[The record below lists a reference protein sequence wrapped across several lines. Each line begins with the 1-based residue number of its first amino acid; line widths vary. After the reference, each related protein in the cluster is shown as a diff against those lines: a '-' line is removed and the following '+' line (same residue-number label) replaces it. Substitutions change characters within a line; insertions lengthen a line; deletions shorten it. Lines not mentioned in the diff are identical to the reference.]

1 MTIRVLGG
9 IVPTPCPWA
18 SVPKRGEA
26 ATNINASIVDQQVAG
41 VVETHPEWFPAGD
54 ENMRKSAAFVLL
66 CMANALDLPR
76 EECAE
81 LLTDGGND
89 AGVDGLHTG
98 DVEDGGFVVTIF
110 QGKYRVGDLEGSA
123 NFPENGVQKAMQT
136 VEALFDP
143 NRTVALNPKI
153 RPLIEEIRSLI
164 RDGYIPTVRVVLCN
178 NGARWTAQ
186 ADRWVQEA
194 KRDWGEQV
202 EFLHFNHDAVV
213 RSLQRGPRVDAVLTL
228 SGEIV
233 AEDLNFK
240 RVLVGRI
247 SVQELHRLFEEH
259 GDRLL
264 ERNIRRYLGQANRVN
279 ADIRATLLDAN
290 ASADFYFYNNGI
302 TVVCDRLDYNALQKF
317 DYRVQLKNLQVIN
330 GGQTCRVIHQT
341 LSENVSCAPDAHL
354 LIRIYQLPEGSA
366 EVVQAITKATNSQS
380 PVDLR
385 DLRSNDEWQRTLGLG
400 MAQLGYAYR
409 RHREEGGTGAGEVTS
424 AGVAEAVLAVWRER
438 PHQAKFRRPEHFGR
452 LYDLIF
458 QDLNAAQALIATLIY
473 RAVERRRKDGAGV
486 PPDYVAYASHHLAM
500 MIGREMLGDLS
511 LTVEEVSHRSFT
523 QIRDALIAG
532 GDRYYALAMDALAGA
547 LRACYGDREVSLQQL
562 AATFRRGDL
571 LEMLDAAA

>member
-1 MTIRVLGG
+1 MVSSQRLAHG
-9 IVPTPCPWA
+9 A

-76 EECAE
+76 AECAE

-110 QGKYRVGDLEGSA
+110 QGKYRVSDLEGSA

-178 NGARWTAQ
+178 NGAKWTAQ

-194 KRDWGEQV
+194 KRDWGEQA
-202 EFLHFNHDAVV
+202 EFLHFNHDAIV
-213 RSLQRGPRVDAVLTL
+213 RSLQRGPQVDAVLTL
-228 SGEIV
+228 SGGIV
-233 AEDLNFK
+233 GEDLNFK

-247 SVQELHRLFEEH
+247 SVQELHRIFEEH

-264 ERNIRRYLGQANRVN
+264 ERNIRRYLGHANRVN
-279 ADIRATLLDAN
+279 ADIRATLLDPN

-302 TVVCDRLDYNALQKF
+302 TVVCDRLEYNALQKS
-317 DYRVQLKNLQVIN
+317 DYRVQLKSLQVIN

-341 LSENVSCAPDAHL
+341 LSEDASCAPDAHL

-385 DLRSNDEWQRTLGLG
+385 DLRSNDEWQQTLGLG
-400 MAQLGYAYR
+400 IEELGYAYR
-409 RHREEGGTGAGEVTS
+409 RHRAEGGTGAREVTS
-424 AGVAEAVLAVWRER
+424 AAVAEAALAVWRQR

-458 QDLNAAQALIATLIY
+458 RDLNAAQALTATLIY
-473 RAVERRRKDGAGV
+473 RAVERRRKAGAGA

-500 MIGREMLGDLS
+500 MIGREMLRDLS
-511 LTVEEVSHRSFT
+511 LTVEGVSHRSFA
-523 QIRDALIAG
+523 QLRDALIAD
-532 GDRYYALAMDALAGA
+532 GDRYYALAMDAVARA
-547 LRACYGDREVSLQQL
+547 LQACYGDREVSLQQL

-571 LEMLDAAA
+571 LEMLDVAA

>member
-1 MTIRVLGG
+1 MVSSQRLAHG
-9 IVPTPCPWA
+9 A

-41 VVETHPEWFPAGD
+41 VVETHPEWFPVGD

-76 EECAE
+76 AECAE

-110 QGKYRVGDLEGSA
+110 QGKYRVADLEGSA
-123 NFPENGVQKAMQT
+123 NFPENGVQKAIQT

-178 NGARWTAQ
+178 NGAKWTAQ
-186 ADRWVQEA
+186 ADRWVDQA
-194 KRDWGEQV
+194 KQDWGEQV

-228 SGEIV
+228 SGGIV

-247 SVQELHRLFEEH
+247 SVHELHRIFEEH

-264 ERNIRRYLGQANRVN
+264 ERNIRRYLGHANRVN

-302 TVVCDRLDYNALQKF
+302 TVVCDRLDYNALQKS
-317 DYRVQLKNLQVIN
+317 DYRVQLKKPAGDQ
-330 GGQTCRVIHQT
+330 RR
-341 LSENVSCAPDAHL
+341 PDLPCHL
-354 LIRIYQLPEGSA
+354 PDVE
-366 EVVQAITKATNSQS
+366 
-380 PVDLR
+380 
-385 DLRSNDEWQRTLGLG
+385 
-400 MAQLGYAYR
+400 
-409 RHREEGGTGAGEVTS
+409 
-424 AGVAEAVLAVWRER
+424 RER
-438 PHQAKFRRPEHFGR
+438 F
-452 LYDLIF
+452 
-458 QDLNAAQALIATLIY
+458 
-473 RAVERRRKDGAGV
+473 
-486 PPDYVAYASHHLAM
+486 
-500 MIGREMLGDLS
+500 
-511 LTVEEVSHRSFT
+511 
-523 QIRDALIAG
+523 
-532 GDRYYALAMDALAGA
+532 
-547 LRACYGDREVSLQQL
+547 LRAGCLPSDTDLPVARGVGGGRAGHHEGDQQPES
-562 AATFRRGDL
+562 RGP
-571 LEMLDAAA
+571 ARPAFQ